1 MSLLETVNPFL
12 LSNTI
17 CETKSEGR
25 LANTIGINFMKE
37 QNNNKKLSGS
47 NQMKYVLPIFYLDFS
62 QKI

>member
-37 QNNNKKLSGS
+37 QNNNKKLTGS
-47 NQMKYVLPIFYLDFS
+47 NKMKYVLPLF
-62 QKI
+62 